1 MVPGHGALGGAEIV
15 RTVRDYM
22 VDLGRR
28 VKSRR
33 DRQEDADAIVAAL
46 GPEIRSEHPD
56 WSQPEWVDF
65 AIRYFAASGAA
76 PV

>member
-1 MVPGHGALGGAEIV
+1 VVPGHGAQGGVAIV

-22 VDLGRR
+22 VGLGRR

-33 DRQEDADAIVAAL
+33 DGEDDADAIVATL
-46 GPEIRSEHPD
+46 GPAVRSEHPD

-65 AIRYFAASGAA
+65 AIRYFVATGAT